1 MNEAD
6 DTGER
11 SKDHRG
17 SQIDSDSSGR
27 LASLEGFL
35 RSLGLFLSKRDM
47 APHSVLLNPPC
58 VLQLQ
63 WFSLTFSESQSLPS
77 GL

>member
-47 APHSVLLNPPC
+47 APHCVLLIRH
-58 VLQLQ
+58 V
-63 WFSLTFSESQSLPS
+63 FFRSSGSLTFSESPSLPS
-77 GL
+77 AL

>member
-47 APHSVLLNPPC
+47 APHSVLLIRH
-58 VLQLQ
+58 V
-63 WFSLTFSESQSLPS
+63 FFSSSGSLTFSESPSLPS
-77 GL
+77 AL